1 MTNPSERELA
11 AALDDLPGDAS
22 GTAVETFID
31 DQLAESGWDFV
42 DDPGSDDSNDLVHL
56 LDNDGFSFHVER
68 GQLPAGID
76 IETLP
81 VTTD

>member
-42 DDPGSDDSNDLVHL
+42 DDPGSDD
-56 LDNDGFSFHVER
+56 
-68 GQLPAGID
+68 
-76 IETLP
+76 
-81 VTTD
+81 